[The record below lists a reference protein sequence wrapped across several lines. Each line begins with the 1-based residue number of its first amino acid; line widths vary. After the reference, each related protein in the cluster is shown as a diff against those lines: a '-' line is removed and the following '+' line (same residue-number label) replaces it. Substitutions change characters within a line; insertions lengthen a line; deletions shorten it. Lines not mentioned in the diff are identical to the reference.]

1 MDQIFNPLFSDAWLD
16 WRRPM
21 DISKIV
27 GQKVV
32 TADGE
37 TLTIMN
43 LEGQYL
49 QLSNEKLYSFELAYN
64 NGFIKFKD
72 AQMQKEVKEHFE
84 EETKKKEENLQK
96 QKELEEKFLKEQMEK
111 RKKRLE
117 AQTPQKPAKKNT
129 KRA

>member
-1 MDQIFNPLFSDAWLD
+1 MFDPLFSDAWLD

-43 LEGQYL
+43 LDGQYL
-49 QLSNEKLYSFELAYN
+49 QLSNGKLYSFELAHN
-64 NGFIKFKD
+64 NGFIKFKE
-72 AQMQKEVKEHFE
+72 AAMQKEVKEHFE
-84 EETKKKEENLQK
+84 DESKKKEENLLK

-117 AQTPQKPAKKNT
+117 AQAPQKPAKKNT